1 MDALAARLQRRSSSL
16 MDLVRM
22 YNVVKVLP
30 VLVEKLQ
37 ASALFLSLPVLILP
51 SLPTLRSP
59 RSASLVSVRCQA
71 YDGKHAEVLH
81 ERFTRPL
88 GVTVTEFSKYAAMV
102 EEVRRCDVALPA
114 TCLGCRPRSA
124 RCAAPPCQVI
134 EDLSSPEPRVNPSW
148 DSGLEE
154 IAKERGEVEE
164 AILRLADDAASTWG
178 AGLDIKCERDKQ
190 RGFVFR
196 AKKAHDKAIRKIP
209 GCVAVVVC
217 AALRSDVVGVGP
229 N

>member
-1 MDALAARLQRRSSSL
+1 M
-16 MDLVRM
+16 
-22 YNVVKVLP
+22 
-30 VLVEKLQ
+30 
-37 ASALFLSLPVLILP
+37 
-51 SLPTLRSP
+51 
-59 RSASLVSVRCQA
+59 
-71 YDGKHAEVLH
+71 
-81 ERFTRPL
+81 
-88 GVTVTEFSKYAAMV
+88 
-102 EEVRRCDVALPA
+102 
-114 TCLGCRPRSA
+114 
-124 RCAAPPCQVI
+124 
-134 EDLSSPEPRVNPSW
+134 SSPEPRVNPSW

>member
-1 MDALAARLQRRSSSL
+1 LWQRVPDMDALAARLQRRSSSL

-114 TCLGCRPRSA
+114 PRASGVVHAVRAVLHRRARSSRTCRRRS
-124 RCAAPPCQVI
+124 
-134 EDLSSPEPRVNPSW
+134 
-148 DSGLEE
+148 
-154 IAKERGEVEE
+154 
-164 AILRLADDAASTWG
+164 
-178 AGLDIKCERDKQ
+178 
-190 RGFVFR
+190 R
-196 AKKAHDKAIRKIP
+196 A
-209 GCVAVVVC
+209 
-217 AALRSDVVGVGP
+217 
-229 N
+229 